1 MDNLFNAMVKLV
13 RDYAK
18 MLQEKEEER
27 KEVEKLVK
35 EDMEEEDQEFRW
47 RHRD

>member
-1 MDNLFNAMVKLV
+1 MVKVV

-27 KEVEKLVK
+27 KEIEMLVK
-35 EDMEEEDQEFRW
+35 EDMEERDDEEFRW
-47 RHRD
+47 KHRD